1 MLDTIL
7 RVLPWILPPVL
18 GACIGYITNAIA
30 IRMLFR
36 PLHPVYVLGIRLPL
50 TPGIIPKQRSQ
61 LAESIGNMVSRELLS
76 EEIIRQKVTSP
87 EFVSVIRMNV
97 ARLTEGLAATRVA
110 ELRTGQ
116 SGYPLQFFRDSFAR
130 AINGFVTSPSFL
142 AELDGLIFR
151 AVSAFGQTQVG
162 QLITAESGSRFFRNN
177 LLPTLTSDRARSWLS
192 ERMEAWVAGREERHE
207 PLSVMIPEGFIE
219 LLRGMLNTLYP
230 YMLDSFIS
238 WLKSPDTRIE
248 LSVRGRFLLRDILNK
263 LNVFQRLMVSAGQ
276 YDRTLDYR
284 MPEIIDELI
293 ENVEE
298 AGAKQETRGQLIEAL
313 VAAVGNWKSAVS
325 FDQQTRATPEFR
337 ERLADV
343 ANHLIDFLNREDVV
357 DRLAGLFDRSLGSIR
372 EKTVSAAASD
382 LLGMDERAIAQAL
395 SRMVQS
401 MLTARDTGGHLM
413 DELAG
418 VADRYLDN
426 HAEQTVGELLAI
438 APETKDRID
447 EYAAARL
454 LDVLNRKVPDILTG
468 IDVKAMVVQR
478 INSLEVVQVERLLLM
493 VIAKHLK
500 WINLFGGILGA
511 LIGMSQLILSFL
523 QR

>member
-1 MLDTIL
+1 MLDTL
-7 RVLPWILPPVL
+7 LQVLPWVLPPVL

-87 EFVSVIRMNV
+87 EFVSVIRVNV
-97 ARLTEGLAATRVA
+97 ERLTEGLVATRVA
-110 ELRTGQ
+110 ELRSGE
-116 SGYPLQFFRDSFAR
+116 SGYPLRFFRDSFAR
-130 AINGFVTSPSFL
+130 AINGFLTSPSFL
-142 AELDGLIFR
+142 EELDGLIYR
-151 AVSAFGQTQVG
+151 AVTNFGQTPVG
-162 QLITAESGSRFFRNN
+162 TLITAESGSRFFRQN
-177 LLPTLTSDRARSWLS
+177 LLPALTSDRARSWLS
-192 ERMEAWVAGREERHE
+192 ERMEAWVATREERHE
-207 PLSVMIPEGFIE
+207 PLSVMIPEGFLE
-219 LLRGMLNTLYP
+219 LLRGMLGTLYP
-230 YMLDSFIS
+230 YMLDAFVS
-238 WLKSPDTRIE
+238 WLKSPETRIE

-298 AGAKQETRGQLIEAL
+298 AGRKEETRDQLVEAF
-313 VAAVGNWKSAVS
+313 VGAIGNWKSAVS
-325 FDQQTRATPEFR
+325 FDEQTRATPEFR
-337 ERLADV
+337 ARLADV
-343 ANHLIDFLNREDVV
+343 ANHLMDFLKRDDVA
-357 DRLAGLFDRSLGSIR
+357 DRLAGLFNRSLGSLR
-372 EKTVSAAASD
+372 EKTVSAAAND

-401 MLTARDTGGHLM
+401 MLTARDTGGHLIE
-413 DELAG
+413 ELAG
-418 VADRYLDN
+418 VVNRYLDS
-426 HAEQTVGELLAI
+426 HAEETVGDLLAI
-438 APETKDRID
+438 APETKERID
-447 EYAAARL
+447 EYAANRL
-454 LDVLNRKVPDILTG
+454 LDVLNRKVPDILAT

-478 INSLEVVQVERLLLM
+478 INSLDVAQVERLLLM

-511 LIGMSQLILSFL
+511 LIGMSQLILSLL